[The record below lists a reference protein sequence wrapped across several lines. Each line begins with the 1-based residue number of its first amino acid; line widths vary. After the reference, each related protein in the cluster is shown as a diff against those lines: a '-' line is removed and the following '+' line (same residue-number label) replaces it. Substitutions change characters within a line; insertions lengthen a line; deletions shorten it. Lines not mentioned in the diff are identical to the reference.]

1 MTPQM
6 SFEELDV
13 VQLLLSLLTR
23 HGPSPVG
30 TIGTIVSNYG
40 DPDSDFVEVEF
51 DAPWHV
57 VTVAVTALA
66 PWRGNTSDM
75 AASWPATRP
84 PMGCS
89 RGRSTTRLTITT
101 SKC

>member
-1 MTPQM
+1 MNPQM

-13 VQLLLSLLTR
+13 VQLLLSLPTR
-23 HGPSPVG
+23 HGPIPVG

-66 PWRGNTSDM
+66 PWRANSPAG
-75 AASWPATRP
+75 ATRP
-84 PMGCS
+84 
-89 RGRSTTRLTITT
+89 T
-101 SKC
+101 

>member
-1 MTPQM
+1 MNAQM

-13 VQLLLSLLTR
+13 VQLLLSLPTR
-23 HGPSPVG
+23 HGPIPVG

-57 VTVAVTALA
+57 MTVAITTPA
-66 PWRGNTSDM
+66 PWRGNPP
-75 AASWPATRP
+75 AGATRP
-84 PMGCS
+84 TWRP
-89 RGRSTTRLTITT
+89 RGQRQGRQWGARGAGVPHG
-101 SKC
+101 